1 MQPCCRLKPVPI
13 LIDKCL
19 VTVSTA
25 TLKISVLCIHNMFL
39 TQLANIFSQV
49 ISMVGKQKYT
59 VYIRS
64 NSSQSSKNEKSVSL
78 NL

>member
-1 MQPCCRLKPVPI
+1 MQPYCRLKPVPI

-49 ISMVGKQKYT
+49 ISMVGK
-59 VYIRS
+59 
-64 NSSQSSKNEKSVSL
+64 
-78 NL
+78 